1 MPVLYRAVAL
11 GGAAVD
17 RDAVPGVEVSQP
29 HDLEEQE
36 ADRVAEVVM
45 RSAERD
51 QAEQPPLRPADARGG
66 GQALDPGDRAYFERQ
81 FWADFGAVRV
91 HSVAVT
97 APSPRPAYFTAGVG
111 AGAGEAPAGT

>member
-1 MPVLYRAVAL
+1 MAPLLVVQPAHRRTVPSTRAPDRQAEGYASGMPVLYRAVAL

-17 RDAVPGVEVSQP
+17 RDVVPGVEVSQP

-51 QAEQPPLRPADARGG
+51 QAAQPPARPATPAVADRLLTRRTGPTSHANSARI
-66 GQALDPGDRAYFERQ
+66 
-81 FWADFGAVRV
+81 
-91 HSVAVT
+91 SV
-97 APSPRPAYFTAGVG
+97 P
-111 AGAGEAPAGT
+111 